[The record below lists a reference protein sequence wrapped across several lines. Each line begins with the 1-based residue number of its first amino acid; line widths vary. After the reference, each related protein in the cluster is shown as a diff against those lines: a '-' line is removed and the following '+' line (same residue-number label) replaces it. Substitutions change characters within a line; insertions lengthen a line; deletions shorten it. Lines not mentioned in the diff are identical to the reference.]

1 MTEMS
6 TVAWLRRAAVTGVIG
21 GVVLVYLAFRA
32 RRAAERPRT
41 AYWSLLGAVTIAIA
55 VQGWLGG
62 SFMHGGLNH
71 LAF

>member
-1 MTEMS
+1 MTHR
-6 TVAWLRRAAVTGVIG
+6 WLGTTLAALS
-21 GVVLVYLAFRA
+21 VVLVYLAFRA